1 VSKREKLL
9 QKFLAIPP
17 VKDFRWDD
25 FVTLM
30 DQLGFD
36 LKEQKGGSS
45 HKYFELRESREVVID
60 THRPHPSGIL
70 WGVQIKEVKEKL
82 KELGVI

>member
-1 VSKREKLL
+1 MSKKEKLL
-9 QKFLAIPP
+9 QRFLATPP

-36 LKEQKGGSS
+36 LREKKGGSS
-45 HKYFELRESREVVID
+45 HKYFEFREDKNVVID
-60 THRPHPSGIL
+60 IHRPHPSGIL
-70 WGVQIKEVKEKL
+70 WGVQIKAVREKL
-82 KELGVI
+82 KELGVL